1 MHHMHPGQW
10 CGPVAG
16 LTRALLRGRGGTSS
30 RNFLPL
36 HVQVRSM
43 VSIAA
48 RRPTLGSNTDKRL
61 CEMRLKD
68 MWAIADDMKRTIAED
83 MMALRVGSLPKSVA
97 VEPRSPHRPRTAPT
111 LTAALRRSAS
121 QPALRS
127 QKEASS
133 PPVLQLSSS
142 KPHLSIVP
150 PASPQ
155 VHLADGSPLV
165 VRKAFAARPTSA
177 ASGSPQIVRAARS
190 SKPMNRRPSPQEAT
204 FRKERVRAASPPV
217 SPSPQLVRHASCG
230 PAGSFY
236 SSPRN
241 RDSPHADWFERE
253 DLSPRSGRFLP
264 VRVYAAALS
273 DLREAPPRHR
283 TPPRGLPPGS
293 PSDALW
299 WAGPQ
304 LRESTPRCR
313 TDVHVAASSEAHV
326 DYIRGRGVMREEPAF
341 SFEPNARPPAARSPT
356 QTQTPAAA
364 AAQSPYSSAASSPA
378 QSPAQSPS
386 QSPASSPA
394 SGAAH
399 PPAAASEPVLQV
411 ETEPVLEVETE
422 PVLQVETE
430 PEQAQLRHEDN
441 VPMRLTAQP
450 EMSEN
455 PLDDVVAKAKSTKA
469 LNRTAGCDH
478 LIADCEKTIRANRK
492 EYGAP

>member
-1 MHHMHPGQW
+1 M
-10 CGPVAG
+10 
-16 LTRALLRGRGGTSS
+16 
-30 RNFLPL
+30 
-36 HVQVRSM
+36 
-43 VSIAA
+43 
-48 RRPTLGSNTDKRL
+48 
-61 CEMRLKD
+61 
-68 MWAIADDMKRTIAED
+68 
-83 MMALRVGSLPKSVA
+83 
-97 VEPRSPHRPRTAPT
+97 
-111 LTAALRRSAS
+111 
-121 QPALRS
+121 
-127 QKEASS
+127 
-133 PPVLQLSSS
+133 
-142 KPHLSIVP
+142 
-150 PASPQ
+150 
-155 VHLADGSPLV
+155 
-165 VRKAFAARPTSA
+165 
-177 ASGSPQIVRAARS
+177 
-190 SKPMNRRPSPQEAT
+190 
-204 FRKERVRAASPPV
+204 
-217 SPSPQLVRHASCG
+217 
-230 PAGSFY
+230 
-236 SSPRN
+236 
-241 RDSPHADWFERE
+241 
-253 DLSPRSGRFLP
+253 P
-264 VRVYAAALS
+264 VRVYRYAAALS

-364 AAQSPYSSAASSPA
+364 AAQSPYSSAAFSPASSPA
-378 QSPAQSPS
+378 

-411 ETEPVLEVETE
+411 ETEPMLEVETE